1 MGDRKLLAALL
12 TSIVSF
18 FVLPFVFVQP
28 YDSYF
33 QVGLGVSIVSVPIIF
48 TYGIFTS
55 IWVERIAN
63 RRENKKELVMF
74 ALHGAFGLGFIGI
87 PFLIL
92 YLFWDTDFFM
102 YSRIILVCGM
112 ISSIFYYF
120 FDFLIRKLLIK

>member
-12 TSIVSF
+12 TSIASF
-18 FVLPFVFVQP
+18 FVLPLVFMQP

-55 IWVERIAN
+55 IWAERVAN
-63 RRENKKELVMF
+63 RREKKKEIVTF
-74 ALHGAFGLGFIGI
+74 SLHGAFGIGFIGI
-87 PFLIL
+87 PFLFL
-92 YLFWDTDFFM
+92 YPFWDTDFFM
-102 YSRIILVCGM
+102 YGRTILVCGIICSM
-112 ISSIFYYF
+112 FYYF